1 MPVSQMPL
9 GLVEPSLD
17 TGVAL
22 GSLNQLPLALVLCHP
37 VPSTGTQDAIFYPDP
52 WTKGW
57 MASGT
62 YLQVHILA

>member
-1 MPVSQMPL
+1 M
-9 GLVEPSLD
+9 

-62 YLQVHILA
+62 SPQVHILA